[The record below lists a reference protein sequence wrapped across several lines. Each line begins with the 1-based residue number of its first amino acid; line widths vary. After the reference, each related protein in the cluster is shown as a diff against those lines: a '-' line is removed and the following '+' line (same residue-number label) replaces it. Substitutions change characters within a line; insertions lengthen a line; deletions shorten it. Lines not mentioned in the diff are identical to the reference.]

1 MSFEGDERAPS
12 WGGGGSP
19 IWDGGGIPGV
29 GGRVL
34 AISHAVSAYACRLE
48 DATALTACELRGFRE
63 ESRER
68 DLMLQAELQ
77 KLQLLVTAQTRA
89 YVAAFAQ
96 KKRKA
101 VQLEAQLGTLLGSV
115 KLIAAKQGQ
124 TDELCADLKEGLH
137 KLVSGRRGVHLM

>member
-1 MSFEGDERAPS
+1 MRIWEALLMGVIPIGDAS
-12 WGGGGSP
+12 S
-19 IWDGGGIPGV
+19 
-29 GGRVL
+29 L
-34 AISHAVSAYACRLE
+34 ADR
-48 DATALTACELRGFRE
+48 
-63 ESRER
+63 
-68 DLMLQAELQ
+68 MLQAELQ

-101 VQLEAQLGTLLGSV
+101 VQLEAQLSTLLGSV

-137 KLVSGRRGVHLM
+137 KVVSGRRGVHLY